1 MMLYGLI
8 GKSLKHSASPAI
20 YQQFFDQEGR
30 ADCHYALFELAAME
44 ELPRLLETHPELQGF
59 NVTFP
64 YKELIIPCLDHLGQA
79 AEEIGA
85 VNVVTVERST
95 GKTLLTG
102 YNSDWV
108 GFSESLTGEML
119 PDRALILGTGG
130 AARAVA
136 YALRKREVACQFVS
150 RSGKEGA
157 LRYEDVSDELM
168 RAHHLIVNCTPLG
181 TAGLHEDELPPL
193 PYQALSCHHYLYD
206 LVYNPAVTPFLQQG
220 IDHGCHIQNGMAMLH
235 AQAELAWKWFKGN
248 LTCVE

>member
-30 ADCHYALFELAAME
+30 ADCRYVLFELASME
-44 ELPRLLETHPELQGF
+44 ELPSLLERSPELMGF

-64 YKELIIPCLDHLGQA
+64 YKEQIIHYLDHLDQPA
-79 AEEIGA
+79 KAIGA
-85 VNVVTVERST
+85 VNVVTVERHT

-102 YNSDWV
+102 YNSDWR
-108 GFSESLTGEML
+108 GFSESLTGEMS
-119 PDRALILGTGG
+119 PERALILGTGG
-130 AARAVA
+130 AARAIA
-136 YALRKREVACQFVS
+136 YALQKRNIACQFIS
-150 RSGKEGA
+150 RHGKEGS

-181 TAGLHEDELPPL
+181 TAGLHENELPSL
-193 PYQALSCHHYLYD
+193 PYQALTSHHHLYD

-220 IDHGCHIQNGMAMLH
+220 IEHGCRIQNGMAMLH
-235 AQAELAWKWFKGN
+235 AQAVLAWQWFKGKITN
-248 LTCVE
+248 VE

>member
-1 MMLYGLI
+1 MKLYGLI

-20 YQQFFDQEGR
+20 YQQFFVREGR
-30 ADCHYALFELAAME
+30 ADCRYVLFELAAME
-44 ELPRLLETHPELQGF
+44 ELPSLLDRNPELMGF
-59 NVTFP
+59 NVTYP
-64 YKELIIPCLDHLGQA
+64 YKEQIIPYLDHLDQPA
-79 AEEIGA
+79 KEIGA

-102 YNSDWV
+102 YNSDWM

-119 PDRALILGTGG
+119 PERALILGTGG

-136 YALRKREVACQFVS
+136 YALRKRQVAYQFVS
-150 RSGKEGA
+150 RCGKKGA

-181 TAGLHEDELPPL
+181 TAGLHENELPAL
-193 PYQALSCHHYLYD
+193 PYQTLTSHHLLYD